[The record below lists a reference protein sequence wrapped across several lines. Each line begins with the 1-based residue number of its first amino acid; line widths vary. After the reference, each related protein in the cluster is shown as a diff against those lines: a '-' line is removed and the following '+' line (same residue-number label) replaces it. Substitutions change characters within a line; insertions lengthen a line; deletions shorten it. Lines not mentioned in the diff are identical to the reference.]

1 MFALVLVCLVW
12 FLVWVGCFGTVLC
25 VGRFVVL
32 VGFARTL
39 LNLLAGCFS
48 FVCYSCYYLSFGL
61 LVFTCLLWGVL
72 GVFVLL

>member
-1 MFALVLVCLVW
+1 MLFALVLVCLVW

-25 VGRFVVL
+25 VGRFGVL

-48 FVCYSCYYLSFGL
+48 FVCYSC
-61 LVFTCLLWGVL
+61 
-72 GVFVLL
+72 